1 LLAMVVNENAGRL
14 TPRGALSSI
23 ASKLAPTGGDYG
35 RCMNLRLILSA
46 LALLPGLSVAAGKC
60 ERLVVTG
67 SPDAPPYLWQDPQ
80 NPKHLI
86 GASAD
91 LLQQVAGE
99 LGIKVELLY
108 AGKRAQALE
117 EVRSGRM
124 DMLADAPLTLSELQ
138 SLDYIHPPL
147 LENDYLVWTRK
158 DSALVYNDAHDLHGH
173 PGALSEKSRITSAF
187 SLFAEQQLALVRTA
201 NLTQAFQKL
210 LLGEVEYVLAGRYS
224 GMAAVQALGMA
235 NDLVARAQPVDKPGL
250 YLAISHNSACND
262 PWLRGQLAKKMTE
275 LPASGL
281 AEAALLRNIERWK
294 TQLSQPQQPPA
305 GAPKQ

>member
-1 LLAMVVNENAGRL
+1 MELRRVCGWSLLLGL
-14 TPRGALSSI
+14 TVLPMLSS
-23 ASKLAPTGGDYG
+23 
-35 RCMNLRLILSA
+35 
-46 LALLPGLSVAAGKC
+46 AAGKC

-80 NPKHLI
+80 HPKHLI

-108 AGKRAQALE
+108 AGKRSQALD

-124 DMLADAPLTLSELQ
+124 DMLADAPLTVSGLE

-158 DSALVYNDAHDLHGH
+158 DSALVYNEAQDLHGH
-173 PGALSEKSRITSAF
+173 PGALSEKARLSPAF
-187 SLFAEQQLALVRTA
+187 GTFAEQQLTLARTP

-210 LLGEVEYVLAGRYS
+210 LLGEVEFVLAGRYS
-224 GMAAVQALGMA
+224 GMAAAQSLSMA
-235 NDLVARAQPVDKPGL
+235 NDLIARAQPVDKPGL
-250 YLAISHNSACND
+250 FLAVSHNSACND

-281 AEAALLRNIERWK
+281 TEAALQRNIERWK
-294 TQLSQPQQPPA
+294 LQQQQPA
-305 GAPKQ
+305 STPKQ

>member
-1 LLAMVVNENAGRL
+1 MDLRRVGGWSLLLGL
-14 TPRGALSSI
+14 TVLP
-23 ASKLAPTGGDYG
+23 
-35 RCMNLRLILSA
+35 A
-46 LALLPGLSVAAGKC
+46 LAVAAGKC

-91 LLQQVAGE
+91 LLQHVAGE

-108 AGKRAQALE
+108 AGKRAQALD

-124 DMLADAPLTLSELQ
+124 DMLADAPLAVSELDT
-138 SLDYIHPPL
+138 LDYIHPPL
-147 LENDYLVWTRK
+147 LENEYLVWTRK
-158 DSALVYNDAHDLHGH
+158 NSALVYNQAQDLHGH
-173 PGALSEKSRITSAF
+173 PGAVSEKSRMTQAF
-187 SLFAEQQLALVRTA
+187 GTFADQQLTLVRTP

-210 LLGEVEYVLAGRYS
+210 LLGEVEFVLAGRYS
-224 GMAAVQALGMA
+224 GMAAAQSLSMA
-235 NDLVARAQPVDKPGL
+235 NDLIARPQPVDKPGL
-250 YLAISHNSACND
+250 FLAVSHNSACND

-281 AEAALLRNIERWK
+281 TESVLQRNIERW
-294 TQLSQPQQPPA
+294 TAQQQQPVST
-305 GAPKQ
+305 PKQ

>member
-1 LLAMVVNENAGRL
+1 MDLRVVWSLLGL
-14 TPRGALSSI
+14 T
-23 ASKLAPTGGDYG
+23 
-35 RCMNLRLILSA
+35 
-46 LALLPGLSVAAGKC
+46 LLPGLCAAAGKC

-108 AGKRAQALE
+108 AGKRSQALD

-124 DMLADAPLTLSELQ
+124 DMLADASLTVSELE

-158 DSALVYNDAHDLHGH
+158 DSPLVYNNVQDLHGH
-173 PGALSEKSRITSAF
+173 PGAMSEKSRVTSGF
-187 SLFAEQQLALVRTA
+187 GTLAEQQLTLTRTP

-210 LLGEVEYVLAGRYS
+210 LLGEVEFVLAGRYS
-224 GMAAVQALGMA
+224 GMAMAQTLGMT
-235 NDLVARAQPVDKPGL
+235 NDLIARAQPVDSPGL
-250 YLAISHNSACND
+250 FLAVSHNSACND

-281 AEAALLRNIERWK
+281 TEAVLLRNIERWNA
-294 TQLSQPQQPPA
+294 QLSQRQKQPVST
-305 GAPKQ
+305 PKQ

>member
-1 LLAMVVNENAGRL
+1 MDLRRVCGWSLLLGL
-14 TPRGALSSI
+14 TMLPTLS
-23 ASKLAPTGGDYG
+23 
-35 RCMNLRLILSA
+35 N
-46 LALLPGLSVAAGKC
+46 AAGKC
-60 ERLVVTG
+60 DRLIVTG

-80 NPKHLI
+80 NPKKLI

-108 AGKRAQALE
+108 AGKRVQALD

-124 DMLADAPLTLSELQ
+124 DMLVDATLTVSELQ
-138 SLDYIHPPL
+138 TLDYIHPPL

-158 DSALVYNDAHDLHGH
+158 DSVLIYNQAQDLHGH
-173 PGALSEKSRITSAF
+173 PGALSEKSRMTPEF
-187 SLFAEQQLALVRTA
+187 GTFADQQLTLTRTP

-210 LLGEVEYVLAGRYS
+210 LLGEVEFALAGRYS
-224 GMAAVQALGMA
+224 GMAAAQALSMA
-235 NDLVARAQPVDKPGL
+235 NDLVPRAEPIDKPGL
-250 YLAISHNSACND
+250 YLAVSHNSACND

-281 AEAALLRNIERWK
+281 TDAALQRNIERWK
-294 TQLSQPQQPPA
+294 AQQQQQQQPVS
-305 GAPKQ
+305 APKQ

>member
-1 LLAMVVNENAGRL
+1 MDLRCGLLLG
-14 TPRGALSSI
+14 
-23 ASKLAPTGGDYG
+23 
-35 RCMNLRLILSA
+35 
-46 LALLPGLSVAAGKC
+46 LALLPGLAMAAGKC

-80 NPKHLI
+80 NPKQLI

-91 LLQQVAGE
+91 LLQQVAKD

-108 AGKRAQALE
+108 AGKRSQALD

-124 DMLADAPLTLSELQ
+124 DMLADAPLTLNELET
-138 SLDYIHPPL
+138 LDYIHPPL

-158 DSALVYNDAHDLHGH
+158 GSTLVYGEAKDLQGH
-173 PGALSEKSRITSAF
+173 SGAVSEKSRITQAF
-187 SLFAEQQLALVRTA
+187 GTFAEQNLTLTRTA

-224 GMAAVQALGMA
+224 GLAAAQALGMTS
-235 NDLVARAQPVDKPGL
+235 DLLAFEQPIDRPGL
-250 YLAISHNSACND
+250 FLAVSHNSACND

-281 AEAALLRNIERWK
+281 TEAALQRNIERWK
-294 TQLSQPQQPPA
+294 AQQQQQQQPQPPVS
-305 GAPKQ
+305 APKQ

>member
-1 LLAMVVNENAGRL
+1 M
-14 TPRGALSSI
+14 
-23 ASKLAPTGGDYG
+23 D
-35 RCMNLRLILSA
+35 LRLVWSL
-46 LALLPGLSVAAGKC
+46 LGVALLPTLTVAAGKC

-80 NPKHLI
+80 DPRHLI

-99 LGIKVELLY
+99 LGLKVELLY
-108 AGKRAQALE
+108 AGKRSEALE

-124 DMLADAPLTLSELQ
+124 DMLADAPLTVSELET
-138 SLDYIHPPL
+138 LDYIHPPL

-158 DSALVYNDAHDLHGH
+158 DSTLVYNQAQDLRGH
-173 PGALSEKSRITSAF
+173 SGAVSEKARLTQEF
-187 SLFAEQQLALVRTA
+187 DTFAGQQLTLARTS

-210 LLGEVEYVLAGRYS
+210 LLGEVEFVLAGRYS
-224 GMAAVQALGMA
+224 GMAIAQTLGMA
-235 NDLVARAQPVDKPGL
+235 GDLSARSQPVDKPGL
-250 YLAISHNSACND
+250 YLAISHDSACND

-281 AEAALLRNIERWK
+281 TEAVLMRNIERWK
-294 TQLSQPQQPPA
+294 AQRSQPQQPPVST
-305 GAPKQ
+305 PKQ

>member
-1 LLAMVVNENAGRL
+1 MELRRSLHCSLLLG
-14 TPRGALSSI
+14 
-23 ASKLAPTGGDYG
+23 
-35 RCMNLRLILSA
+35 
-46 LALLPGLSVAAGKC
+46 LALLPGLVAAAGKC

-80 NPKHLI
+80 NPKQLM

-91 LLQQVAGE
+91 LLQQVAKD
-99 LGIKVELLY
+99 LGIKVQLLY
-108 AGKRAQALE
+108 AGKRSQALD

-124 DMLADAPLTLSELQ
+124 DMLADAPLTFNELEN
-138 SLDYIHPPL
+138 LDYIYPPL

-158 DSALVYNDAHDLHGH
+158 GSTLFYNEAQDLHGH
-173 PGALSEKSRITSAF
+173 TGGLSEKSRMTEAF
-187 SLFAEQQLALVRTA
+187 GTFAEQQLTLTRTA

-224 GMAAVQALGMA
+224 GMAAAQALGMA
-235 NDLVARAQPVDKPGL
+235 NDLLTFEQPIDRPGL
-250 YLAISHNSACND
+250 FLAVSHNSACND

-281 AEAALLRNIERWK
+281 TEAVLQRNIERWK
-294 TQLSQPQQPPA
+294 AQQQQPQQPVST
-305 GAPKQ
+305 PKQ

>member
-1 LLAMVVNENAGRL
+1 MDLRRVYGWSLLLGL
-14 TPRGALSSI
+14 TV
-23 ASKLAPTGGDYG
+23 
-35 RCMNLRLILSA
+35 
-46 LALLPGLSVAAGKC
+46 LPALSVAAGKC

-108 AGKRAQALE
+108 AGKRSQALD

-124 DMLADAPLTLSELQ
+124 DMLADASLTVSQLE

-158 DSALVYNDAHDLHGH
+158 DSTLVYNEAHDLHGH
-173 PGALSEKSRITSAF
+173 PGALSEKSRMTPAF
-187 SLFAEQQLALVRTA
+187 GVFAEQQLTLTRTP

-210 LLGEVEYVLAGRYS
+210 LLGEVEFVLAGRYS
-224 GMAAVQALGMA
+224 GMAAAQTLNLA
-235 NDLVARAQPVDKPGL
+235 NDLIARPQPIDKPGL
-250 YLAISHNSACND
+250 FLAVSHNSACND

-281 AEAALLRNIERWK
+281 TEAVLQRNIERWK
-294 TQLSQPQQPPA
+294 AQLSQPQQQPVST
-305 GAPKQ
+305 PKQ

>member
-1 LLAMVVNENAGRL
+1 MEMELRRMLSVLGL
-14 TPRGALSSI
+14 T
-23 ASKLAPTGGDYG
+23 
-35 RCMNLRLILSA
+35 
-46 LALLPGLSVAAGKC
+46 LLPGLSFAAGKC

-80 NPKHLI
+80 SPKHLI

-108 AGKRAQALE
+108 AGKRSQALD

-124 DMLADAPLTLSELQ
+124 DMLADASLTVSELE

-158 DSALVYNDAHDLHGH
+158 DSPLVYNDAQDLHGH
-173 PGALSEKSRITSAF
+173 PGALSEKSRLTSAF
-187 SLFAEQQLALVRTA
+187 GTLADQELTLTRTP

-210 LLGEVEYVLAGRYS
+210 LLGEVEFVLAGRYS
-224 GMAAVQALGMA
+224 GMAMVQTLGMTS
-235 NDLVARAQPVDKPGL
+235 DLIARAQPVDRPGL
-250 YLAISHNSACND
+250 FLAVSHNSACND

-281 AEAALLRNIERWK
+281 TEAVLQRNIERWNAQQK
-294 TQLSQPQQPPA
+294 QPVST
-305 GAPKQ
+305 PKQ

>member
-1 LLAMVVNENAGRL
+1 MDLRCGWLLG
-14 TPRGALSSI
+14 
-23 ASKLAPTGGDYG
+23 
-35 RCMNLRLILSA
+35 
-46 LALLPGLSVAAGKC
+46 LALLPGLAMAAGKC

-80 NPKHLI
+80 NPKQLI

-91 LLQQVAGE
+91 LLQQVAKD

-108 AGKRAQALE
+108 AGKRSQALD

-124 DMLADAPLTLSELQ
+124 DMLADAPLTFNELEN
-138 SLDYIHPPL
+138 LDYIYPPL

-158 DSALVYNDAHDLHGH
+158 GSTLVYSEAKDLQGH
-173 PGALSEKSRITSAF
+173 AGALSEKSRMTQGF
-187 SLFAEQQLALVRTA
+187 GTFAEQNLTLTKTA
-201 NLTQAFQKL
+201 NLTQALQKL

-224 GMAAVQALGMA
+224 GMAAAQALGMA
-235 NDLVARAQPVDKPGL
+235 NDLLAFEQPIDRPGL
-250 YLAISHNSACND
+250 FLAVSHNSACND

-281 AEAALLRNIERWK
+281 TEAVLQRNIERWK
-294 TQLSQPQQPPA
+294 AQQQQPQQPQQPVS
-305 GAPKQ
+305 APKQ

>member
-1 LLAMVVNENAGRL
+1 MDLRRVYGWSLLLGL
-14 TPRGALSSI
+14 T
-23 ASKLAPTGGDYG
+23 
-35 RCMNLRLILSA
+35 M
-46 LALLPGLSVAAGKC
+46 LPALSVAAGKC

-108 AGKRAQALE
+108 AGKRSQALD

-124 DMLADAPLTLSELQ
+124 DMLADASLTVSELDT
-138 SLDYIHPPL
+138 LDYIHPPL

-158 DSALVYNDAHDLHGH
+158 DSTLIYNEAQDLHGH
-173 PGALSEKSRITSAF
+173 PGALSEKSRMTPAF
-187 SLFAEQQLALVRTA
+187 GTFAEQQLTLVRTP

-210 LLGEVEYVLAGRYS
+210 LLGEVEFVLAGRYS
-224 GMAAVQALGMA
+224 GMAAAQTLNLA
-235 NDLVARAQPVDKPGL
+235 NDLIARPQPIDKPGL
-250 YLAISHNSACND
+250 FLAVSHNSACND

-281 AEAALLRNIERWK
+281 TEAVLQRNIERWK
-294 TQLSQPQQPPA
+294 AQLSQPQQQPVST
-305 GAPKQ
+305 PKQ

>member
-1 LLAMVVNENAGRL
+1 MDLHRRLGFSLLL
-14 TPRGALSSI
+14 CSS
-23 ASKLAPTGGDYG
+23 
-35 RCMNLRLILSA
+35 
-46 LALLPGLSVAAGKC
+46 LLPGLSVAAGKC

-80 NPKHLI
+80 NPKQLI

-91 LLQQVAGE
+91 LLQQVAKD

-108 AGKRAQALE
+108 AGKRSQALD

-124 DMLADAPLTLSELQ
+124 DMLADAPMTFNELEN
-138 SLDYIHPPL
+138 LDYIHPPL

-158 DSALVYNDAHDLHGH
+158 GSTLVYSEARDLQGH
-173 PGALSEKSRITSAF
+173 QGGLSEKSRMTQAF
-187 SLFAEQQLALVRTA
+187 STFAEKQLTLTRTA
-201 NLTQAFQKL
+201 NLTLALQKL

-224 GMAAVQALGMA
+224 GMAAAQALGMA
-235 NDLVARAQPVDKPGL
+235 NDLLAFEQPIDRPGL
-250 YLAISHNSACND
+250 FLALSHNSACND

-281 AEAALLRNIERWK
+281 TEAALQRNIERWK
-294 TQLSQPQQPPA
+294 AQQQQPPQESVS
-305 GAPKQ
+305 APKQ

>member
-1 LLAMVVNENAGRL
+1 MDLRRLCGWSLLMG
-14 TPRGALSSI
+14 
-23 ASKLAPTGGDYG
+23 LAVF
-35 RCMNLRLILSA
+35 
-46 LALLPGLSVAAGKC
+46 PGLTVAAGKC

-99 LGIKVELLY
+99 LGIKVEMLY
-108 AGKRAQALE
+108 AGKRSQALD

-124 DMLADAPLTLSELQ
+124 DMLADAPLTFNELEN
-138 SLDYIHPPL
+138 LDYIHPPL

-158 DSALVYNDAHDLHGH
+158 GSTLTYSEAKDLHGH
-173 PGALSEKSRITSAF
+173 PGAVSEKARLTQEF
-187 SLFAEQQLALVRTA
+187 GTFAEQQLTLSRTP

-210 LLGEVEYVLAGRYS
+210 LLGEVEYVLAGRYA
-224 GMAAVQALGMA
+224 GMAAAQALGMV
-235 NDLVARAQPVDKPGL
+235 NDLQAFPQPVDKPGL
-250 YLAISHNSACND
+250 FLAVSHNSACND

-281 AEAALLRNIERWK
+281 TEAVLQRNIERWK
-294 TQLSQPQQPPA
+294 AQQQQLQPQPA
-305 GAPKQ
+305 STPKQ

>member
-1 LLAMVVNENAGRL
+1 MDLRRVYGWSLLLGL
-14 TPRGALSSI
+14 TV
-23 ASKLAPTGGDYG
+23 
-35 RCMNLRLILSA
+35 
-46 LALLPGLSVAAGKC
+46 LPALSVAAGKC

-99 LGIKVELLY
+99 LGIKVQLLY
-108 AGKRAQALE
+108 AGKRSQALD

-124 DMLADAPLTLSELQ
+124 DMLADASLTVSELDT
-138 SLDYIHPPL
+138 LDYIHPPL

-158 DSALVYNDAHDLHGH
+158 DSTLIYNEAQDLHGH
-173 PGALSEKSRITSAF
+173 PGALSEKSRMTPAF
-187 SLFAEQQLALVRTA
+187 GAFAEQQLTLVRTP

-210 LLGEVEYVLAGRYS
+210 LLGEVEFVLAGRYS
-224 GMAAVQALGMA
+224 GMAAAQTLNLA
-235 NDLVARAQPVDKPGL
+235 NDLIARPQPIDKPGL
-250 YLAISHNSACND
+250 FLAVSHNSACND

-281 AEAALLRNIERWK
+281 TEAVLQRNIERWK
-294 TQLSQPQQPPA
+294 AQLSQPQQQPVST
-305 GAPKQ
+305 PKQ

>member
-1 LLAMVVNENAGRL
+1 MDLRRVYGWSLLLGL
-14 TPRGALSSI
+14 TV
-23 ASKLAPTGGDYG
+23 
-35 RCMNLRLILSA
+35 
-46 LALLPGLSVAAGKC
+46 LPALSVAAGKC

-108 AGKRAQALE
+108 AGKRSQALD

-124 DMLADAPLTLSELQ
+124 DMLADASLTVSELDT
-138 SLDYIHPPL
+138 LDYIHPPL

-158 DSALVYNDAHDLHGH
+158 DSTLIYNEAQDLHGH
-173 PGALSEKSRITSAF
+173 PGALSEKSRMTPAF
-187 SLFAEQQLALVRTA
+187 GAFAEQQLTLVRTP

-210 LLGEVEYVLAGRYS
+210 LLGEVEFVLAGRYS
-224 GMAAVQALGMA
+224 GMAAAQTLKLAS
-235 NDLVARAQPVDKPGL
+235 DLIARPLPIDKPGL
-250 YLAISHNSACND
+250 FLAVSHNSACND

-281 AEAALLRNIERWK
+281 TEAVLQRNIERWK
-294 TQLSQPQQPPA
+294 AQLSQPQQQPVST
-305 GAPKQ
+305 PKQ

>member
-1 LLAMVVNENAGRL
+1 MDLRRLCGWSLLMG
-14 TPRGALSSI
+14 
-23 ASKLAPTGGDYG
+23 LAVF
-35 RCMNLRLILSA
+35 
-46 LALLPGLSVAAGKC
+46 PGLTVAAGKC

-67 SPDAPPYLWQDPQ
+67 SPDAPPYLWQDLQ

-99 LGIKVELLY
+99 LGIKVEMLY
-108 AGKRAQALE
+108 AGKRSQALD

-124 DMLADAPLTLSELQ
+124 DMLADAPLTFNELEN
-138 SLDYIHPPL
+138 LDYIHPPL

-158 DSALVYNDAHDLHGH
+158 GSTLTYSEAKDLHGH
-173 PGALSEKSRITSAF
+173 PGAVSEKARLTQEF
-187 SLFAEQQLALVRTA
+187 GTFAEQQLTLSRTP

-210 LLGEVEYVLAGRYS
+210 LLGEVEYVLAGRYA
-224 GMAAVQALGMA
+224 GMAAAQALGMV
-235 NDLVARAQPVDKPGL
+235 NDLQAFPQPVDKPGL
-250 YLAISHNSACND
+250 FLAVSHNSACND

-281 AEAALLRNIERWK
+281 TEAVLQRNIERWK
-294 TQLSQPQQPPA
+294 AQQQQLQPQPA
-305 GAPKQ
+305 STPKQ